1 MRLRRR
7 GARSKA
13 ANVKKIDHPSN
24 AMVHIDPAIAARMV
38 MASADVAVLMDRD
51 GTVIDVSLAT
61 EARLPSEFGD
71 WLGRTWLDTVAPD
84 SRNKA
89 QQLLADA
96 AAGLPG
102 RLREINHT
110 LHAGAATVPLRYSA
124 IKVDDHGKLLAV
136 GRDLRALAALQQQL
150 VQFQQSMEREYG
162 RLRAADT
169 RYRVLFQLTSE
180 PILIADSVGRRI
192 SEANPAALALLGIP
206 QNRISGR
213 TLQSVFA
220 DKGGDALQET
230 LAVAASG
237 ALAMPAT
244 LRLAEDGK
252 PVSVHVS
259 LFRQDGSSYFL
270 VRLLTGHDQAEAVS
284 IGAPVLDNVMEHFP
298 DAFVLTSGDG
308 LILRANAAFLDLT
321 GLVGPHAAIGQ
332 NLDQWLGRAGV
343 DMGVLKA
350 SLKDGG
356 SVRNF
361 GTVLRSAYGAVDSVE
376 VSAVG
381 VESPDGDQIGFLI
394 RPPGRA
400 SIETAAPSALPR
412 SAEEFKQL
420 VGRVPLKEL
429 VRETS
434 DIIEKLCI
442 EAALELTGDNRAS
455 ASEMLGLSRQGLYAK
470 LHRFGIG
477 DLTRQD

>member
-1 MRLRRR
+1 M
-7 GARSKA
+7 
-13 ANVKKIDHPSN
+13 KKIGHPSN

-38 MASADVAVLMDRD
+38 MASADVAILMDRD

-71 WLGRTWLDTVAPD
+71 WLGRPWLETVAPD

-102 RLREINHT
+102 RLREINHSVHT
-110 LHAGAATVPLRYSA
+110 GAATVPLRYSA
-124 IKVDDHGKLLAV
+124 IRIDDDGKMLAI

-150 VQFQQSMEREYG
+150 VQFQQSMEREYS

-180 PILIADSVGRRI
+180 PILIADATGRRI

-244 LRLAEDGK
+244 LRLAEGGK
-252 PVSVHVS
+252 TVNAHVS

-270 VRLLTGHDQAEAVS
+270 LRLLPDPDRTEPS
-284 IGAPVLDNVMEHFP
+284 PVAAQVVDSVIEHFP
-298 DAFVLTSGDG
+298 DAFVLTTSDG
-308 LILRANAAFLDLT
+308 VIQSANAAFLDLT
-321 GLVGPHAAIGQ
+321 GLIGLHAAIGQ

-343 DMGVLKA
+343 DFGVLKA

-361 GTVLRSAYGAVDSVE
+361 GTVLRSVYGAVDNVE

-381 VESPDGDQIGFLI
+381 VLGPEGDHIGFLI
-394 RPPGRA
+394 RPPSRTGT
-400 SIETAAPSALPR
+400 EMAAPSALPR

-477 DLTRQD
+477 DLSRED